1 MCVFFMHVVPLMQV
15 VLLFLR
21 LYLNSFKANGVS
33 VIQLVPDHV
42 YDWFDV
48 KRLQCKMDRH
58 RYFFSYTCSPSNK
71 FKTPP
76 SIPYINSDEGY
87 ILLFLLGN
95 HHKATRSE
103 KTEKNWFFTKTWK
116 HLEYFIRI
124 YLQTIHHH

>member
-15 VLLFLR
+15 VRLFLR
-21 LYLNSFKANGVS
+21 VYLTSFKANGVS

-58 RYFFSYTCSPSNK
+58 RYFFHIHVV
-71 FKTPP
+71 PP
-76 SIPYINSDEGY
+76 INSK
-87 ILLFLLGN
+87 
-95 HHKATRSE
+95 HHPLYLISIQTRVIFCYSCWGTIT
-103 KTEKNWFFTKTWK
+103 KPPDLKKLKKLIFHKTWK